1 MGHLGSDIVAAN
13 SVVVVARNLG
23 TVLCFGIANGGAIY
37 LGKTIGHG
45 NKEQAKKDA
54 SRLCWVTF
62 ASSVLGGIA
71 ILLSKPLMMHMVDLT
86 PTAKG
91 YLTIMLFI
99 NAYYIIGQAM
109 NTTVICGVFRSGGDS
124 RFGFIC
130 DTIDMWVFAVPLGF
144 ISAFVLKLPPMCVYF
159 LLCLDEFVKMP
170 FVYKHY
176 KSYKWLQNIT
186 RDDV

>member
-1 MGHLGSDIVAAN
+1 M
-13 SVVVVARNLG
+13 
-23 TVLCFGIANGGAIY
+23 
-37 LGKTIGHG
+37 
-45 NKEQAKKDA
+45 
-54 SRLCWVTF
+54 
-62 ASSVLGGIA
+62 
-71 ILLSKPLMMHMVDLT
+71 SKPLMMRMVDLT
-86 PTAKG
+86 PTATG
-91 YLTIMLFI
+91 YLTVMILI

-130 DTIDMWVFAVPLGF
+130 DTIDMWVFSVPLGF
-144 ISAFVLKLPPMCVYF
+144 ISAFVLKLPPMWVYF

>member
-1 MGHLGSDIVAAN
+1 
-13 SVVVVARNLG
+13 
-23 TVLCFGIANGGAIY
+23 
-37 LGKTIGHG
+37 
-45 NKEQAKKDA
+45 
-54 SRLCWVTF
+54 
-62 ASSVLGGIA
+62 
-71 ILLSKPLMMHMVDLT
+71 LSKPLMMRMVDLT
-86 PTAKG
+86 PTATG
-91 YLTIMLFI
+91 YLTVMIFI

-130 DTIDMWVFAVPLGF
+130 DTIDMWV
-144 ISAFVLKLPPMCVYF
+144 YF

>member
-1 MGHLGSDIVAAN
+1 
-13 SVVVVARNLG
+13 
-23 TVLCFGIANGGAIY
+23 
-37 LGKTIGHG
+37 
-45 NKEQAKKDA
+45 
-54 SRLCWVTF
+54 
-62 ASSVLGGIA
+62 
-71 ILLSKPLMMHMVDLT
+71 MMRMVDLT
-86 PTAKG
+86 PTATG
-91 YLTIMLFI
+91 YLTVMIFI

-109 NTTVICGVFRSGGDS
+109 NTTVICGVFRSGEDS

-130 DTIDMWVFAVPLGF
+130 DTIDMWVFSVPLGF
-144 ISAFVLKLPPMCVYF
+144 ISAFVLKLPPMWVYF

>member
-1 MGHLGSDIVAAN
+1 MLAAQYWGKKDPAIICKFGAWRRCYFIVQAADDAYGGSDTY
-13 SVVVVARNLG
+13 RNRLSD
-23 TVLCFGIANGGAIY
+23 
-37 LGKTIGHG
+37 GH
-45 NKEQAKKDA
+45 
-54 SRLCWVTF
+54 
-62 ASSVLGGIA
+62 
-71 ILLSKPLMMHMVDLT
+71 DL
-86 PTAKG
+86 
-91 YLTIMLFI
+91 
-99 NAYYIIGQAM
+99 IGQAM

-130 DTIDMWVFAVPLGF
+130 DTIDMWVFSVPLGF
-144 ISAFVLKLPPMCVYF
+144 ISAFVLKLPPMWVYF